1 MRRAGRRAAST
12 GPRKRGW
19 APRIQHAVRTRK
31 ILATLALIA
40 LGPAAQAQDHRFAGT
55 WRIRRLIGQTIA
67 FGPKTVA
74 GPKPLGCWKPVYAT
88 RQDGPDMLFQG
99 SLAEPDRAGKPRDA
113 ATLARGLGMTSA
125 TIATLEVGCS
135 EVEFHALAPDVLV
148 FGLDNRVYTVR
159 RIAGKGAQ

>member
-1 MRRAGRRAAST
+1 
-12 GPRKRGW
+12 
-19 APRIQHAVRTRK
+19 
-31 ILATLALIA
+31 
-40 LGPAAQAQDHRFAGT
+40 
-55 WRIRRLIGQTIA
+55 
-67 FGPKTVA
+67 
-74 GPKPLGCWKPVYAT
+74 
-88 RQDGPDMLFQG
+88 MLFQG

-125 TIATLEVGCS
+125 TVATLEVGCS